1 MSHEPTSDG
10 DGAISEVRVAA
21 VLRTGDMVMQR
32 AMLIG
37 IECRVGGYAGRCRGT
52 CASVHARDPGGC
64 TGSTERD
71 FAIDGEVAVVNAIE
85 VRDLHKHYGETHAV
99 DGLSFRVEPGEV
111 FALVGPNGAGKT
123 TTVEIL
129 EGHRRRT
136 SGHVEV
142 LGFDPETGGRNFRE
156 RIGIVLQEAGVDE
169 DFTPRELVRL
179 YRGMY
184 PRQLPVDGV
193 IDLVGLA
200 DKADAK
206 VKTLSGGQ
214 RRRLDLALGLVGDP
228 ELLFLD
234 EPTTGFDPSARRRAW
249 DLVENLRG
257 LGKTVLLT
265 THYMDEA
272 EHLADRVGVVV
283 AGRLVALGTPAEIGG
298 EARSS
303 STIAFRLP
311 PGVVVSEVPDLGA
324 ELRPEGEDWQLRT
337 AEPTMALE
345 RLLDWAR
352 LRDVAL
358 AGLTVE
364 RPSLED
370 VYLELIEHAGGVPAA
385 EPEPLGV
392 S

>member
-1 MSHEPTSDG
+1 MIEG
-10 DGAISEVRVAA
+10 EIA
-21 VLRTGDMVMQR
+21 V
-32 AMLIG
+32 
-37 IECRVGGYAGRCRGT
+37 GY
-52 CASVHARDPGGC
+52 
-64 TGSTERD
+64 
-71 FAIDGEVAVVNAIE
+71 AIE
-85 VRDLHKHYGETHAV
+85 VRDLHKHYGATRAV
-99 DGLSFRVEPGEV
+99 DGLSFRVESGEV
-111 FALVGPNGAGKT
+111 FALLGPNGAGKT

-142 LGFDPETGGRNFRE
+142 LGFDPETGGRDYRE
-156 RIGIVLQEAGVDE
+156 RIGIVLQDAGVDD

-184 PRQLPVDGV
+184 PRRLPVEEV

-283 AGRLVALGTPAEIGG
+283 AGRLVALGAPGELGG
-298 EARSS
+298 AARTASS
-303 STIAFRLP
+303 IAFRLP
-311 PGVVVSEVPDLGA
+311 PGVAVSEVPDLGA
-324 ELRPEGEDWQLRT
+324 GLRSQGEDWQLRT
-337 AEPTMALE
+337 AEPTRALE
-345 RLLDWAR
+345 RLLGWAR
-352 LRDVAL
+352 AREVVLS
-358 AGLTVE
+358 GLTVE
-364 RPSLED
+364 RPS
-370 VYLELIEHAGGVPAA
+370 
-385 EPEPLGV
+385 
-392 S
+392 SRTSTSS

>member
-1 MSHEPTSDG
+1 MH
-10 DGAISEVRVAA
+10 
-21 VLRTGDMVMQR
+21 
-32 AMLIG
+32 
-37 IECRVGGYAGRCRGT
+37 
-52 CASVHARDPGGC
+52 
-64 TGSTERD
+64 
-71 FAIDGEVAVVNAIE
+71 AIE
-85 VRDLHKHYGETHAV
+85 VEDLRKHYGEFRAV
-99 DGLSFRVEPGEV
+99 DGLSFHVAHGEV
-111 FALVGPNGAGKT
+111 FALLGPNGAGKT

-136 SGHVEV
+136 AGRVQV
-142 LGFDPETGGRNFRE
+142 LGYDPQTGGREYRE

-169 DFTPRELVRL
+169 DFTPRELLRL

-184 PRQLPVDGV
+184 PRQLPVDDV
-193 IDLVGLA
+193 IELVGLA
-200 DKADAK
+200 EKADAK

-298 EARSS
+298 EARTS
-303 STIAFRLP
+303 STITFRLP
-311 PGVVVSEVPDLGA
+311 AGVAVSELPDLGVA
-324 ELRPEGEDWQLRT
+324 LRAQGGDWQVRT
-337 AEPTMALE
+337 ARPTEVLE
-345 RLLDWAR
+345 RLIGWSHSR
-352 LRDVAL
+352 GTAL
-358 AGLTVE
+358 SGLTVE

-370 VYLELIEHAGGVPAA
+370 IYLELIEQAA
-385 EPEPLGV
+385 ASLPETTGV